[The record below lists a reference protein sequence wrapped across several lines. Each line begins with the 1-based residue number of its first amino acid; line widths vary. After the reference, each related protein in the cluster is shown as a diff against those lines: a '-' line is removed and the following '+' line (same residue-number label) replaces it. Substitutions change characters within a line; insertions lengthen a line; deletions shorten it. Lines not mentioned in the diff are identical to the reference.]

1 MPRKGAKKSFLLTP
15 IGVLRTPFKGLKECP
30 FQGPKEGSLGE
41 IILKKRFLPGL
52 KDLKGVSHLF
62 LLTFFDQ
69 ANRKRLQ
76 TVTPYG
82 PELHGVFAT
91 RSPHR
96 PNPIGL
102 SVVELVKIEGQRI
115 FVRGVDA
122 LDGTPVIDLK
132 PYNPE
137 IDAYP
142 QAVAG
147 WYEKSKKHSK
157 HLSKPR
163 GPKGGILPASA
174 NIPSEKPKK

>member
-1 MPRKGAKKSFLLTP
+1 MKKKAGQKRFSLVP
-15 IGVLRTPFKGLKECP
+15 IGVLRTPFKRAKDCP
-30 FQGPKEGSLGE
+30 FQGSKAGVDGE
-41 IILKKRFLPGL
+41 ILLKKRFLSGL
-52 KDLKGVSHLF
+52 KDLHGVSHLF
-62 LLTFFDQ
+62 LLTFMDHARRDRF
-69 ANRKRLQ
+69 Q

-82 PELHGVFAT
+82 PERHGVFAT

-122 LDGTPVIDLK
+122 LDGTPVIDIK

-147 WYEKSKKHSK
+147 WYENSKKHSK
-157 HLSKPR
+157 PLSKTR
-163 GPKGGILPASA
+163 GPKGKILPAGA